1 MKNEV
6 TRLQDKANDEIR
18 EMTIQR
24 MVQGSKRFDVS
35 PSSGMQGQPNVDS
48 DDEGDEDRNFME
60 TYRQQRLAIMQK
72 EVNNK
77 SFGSVDMVCNSY
89 LKHILLLVPM

>member
-35 PSSGMQGQPNVDS
+35 PSGMQGQPNVDS

-60 TYRQQRLAIMQK
+60 TYRQQRLAEMQK

-89 LKHILLLVPM
+89 LEHILLLISI